1 MFCNIFWWIGA
12 VQNTAA
18 NVHIYLNGS
27 EVTYQTTTNGAT
39 LDTDAND
46 PFMIGA
52 QGAGLRDWNG
62 GIDEARVSNII
73 RSADWITTEYNN
85 QSSPSTF
92 YAVGAETEAT
102 NPTVST
108 LSPADNA
115 TGVSPTA
122 NLVITFDEAVN
133 QETGNI
139 LIKQTSDDST
149 VETIDVAGAL
159 VTGDGTATITVN
171 PSVTL
176 TDSTE
181 YYVQIAT
188 TAFDDTSGN
197 SYAGITDTTSWSF
210 TTGDTTNP
218 TVSTLS
224 PADNATGVSPTAN
237 LVITFDEA
245 VNQETGNI
253 LIKQTSDDSTVET
266 IDVAGALVTGDGT
279 ATITVNPSVTL
290 TDSTEYYVQI
300 ATTAF
305 DDTSGNSYA
314 GITDTTSWS
323 FTIMAPPTLTTSAT
337 SSVTTTTATL
347 NGNITVTGGENSTAR
362 GFNYGLT
369 TSYGT
374 TTTTAGSFGVSAFTD
389 DIASLTCN
397 TLYHFRSYATNSAGT
412 GLSTD
417 TTFTTASCASHSSGS
432 WSRAVTP
439 PTVPSVQN
447 PIFNFF
453 ENIIPS
459 FLKPKPEIKPTET
472 SVIVPQKTPLV
483 FQTKWRLL
491 PNNAEFVLAPLPKA
505 ITNLAQKFPTL
516 KKTFKE
522 VGISKITDVTKLSA
536 VNLTLPGLTERVGLP
551 IAQIDSGRFA
561 LPKGVPI
568 AKLSSQTKQKLP
580 TEIVFAKTGAE
591 LIDFNFALSVSKKGE
606 PQQRISTIVGKPLQL
621 VIKPDKPVTSVK
633 GYVVFK
639 SKISTSNF
647 LEIPS
652 DSLLAYAI
660 FASPVFAQT
669 QEKPVR
675 VEEKLVLLEFEYTD
689 PDGDGIYTAE
699 IDVPLVEGEY
709 EIITVMDFKDAELGN
724 KEIRLITVVDPEGYV
739 YEKYGD
745 KEIRVPGAVVS
756 IFRLNL
762 ETKQYELWSAKEY
775 QQENPQ
781 TTDIR
786 GTYSFLVPEGYY
798 YLGVEAPGYLAYDGK
813 SFQVKEGSGIHINI
827 ELKTKYWWLKIV
839 DWKTILLI
847 TVIILLLYNFYRD
860 KIREKMKIKSI

>member
-1 MFCNIFWWIGA
+1 M
-12 VQNTAA
+12 
-18 NVHIYLNGS
+18 
-27 EVTYQTTTNGAT
+27 
-39 LDTDAND
+39 
-46 PFMIGA
+46 
-52 QGAGLRDWNG
+52 
-62 GIDEARVSNII
+62 
-73 RSADWITTEYNN
+73 
-85 QSSPSTF
+85 
-92 YAVGAETEAT
+92 
-102 NPTVST
+102 
-108 LSPADNA
+108 
-115 TGVSPTA
+115 
-122 NLVITFDEAVN
+122 
-133 QETGNI
+133 
-139 LIKQTSDDST
+139 
-149 VETIDVAGAL
+149 
-159 VTGDGTATITVN
+159 
-171 PSVTL
+171 
-176 TDSTE
+176 
-181 YYVQIAT
+181 
-188 TAFDDTSGN
+188 
-197 SYAGITDTTSWSF
+197 
-210 TTGDTTNP
+210 
-218 TVSTLS
+218 
-224 PADNATGVSPTAN
+224 
-237 LVITFDEA
+237 
-245 VNQETGNI
+245 
-253 LIKQTSDDSTVET
+253 
-266 IDVAGALVTGDGT
+266 
-279 ATITVNPSVTL
+279 
-290 TDSTEYYVQI
+290 
-300 ATTAF
+300 
-305 DDTSGNSYA
+305 
-314 GITDTTSWS
+314 
-323 FTIMAPPTLTTSAT
+323 
-337 SSVTTTTATL
+337 
-347 NGNITVTGGENSTAR
+347 
-362 GFNYGLT
+362 
-369 TSYGT
+369 
-374 TTTTAGSFGVSAFTD
+374 
-389 DIASLTCN
+389 
-397 TLYHFRSYATNSAGT
+397 
-412 GLSTD
+412 
-417 TTFTTASCASHSSGS
+417 
-432 WSRAVTP
+432 
-439 PTVPSVQN
+439 
-447 PIFNFF
+447 
-453 ENIIPS
+453 
-459 FLKPKPEIKPTET
+459 KPKPEIKPTET

-652 DSLLAYAI
+652 DSLLASAI

-798 YLGVEAPGYLAYDGK
+798 YLKTEAPGYLAYDGK

>member
-188 TAFDDTSGN
+188 TAFDDTSGT

-218 TVSTLS
+218 TVSPLS

-245 VNQETGNI
+245 VNQKTGNI

-323 FTIMAPPTLTTSAT
+323 FTTGDTTNPTVSTLSPADNAT
-337 SSVTTTTATL
+337 GVSPTANLVITFDEAV
-347 NGNITVTGGENSTAR
+347 NQETGNI
-362 GFNYGLT
+362 L
-369 TSYGT
+369 
-374 TTTTAGSFGVSAFTD
+374 
-389 DIASLTCN
+389 
-397 TLYHFRSYATNSAGT
+397 
-412 GLSTD
+412 
-417 TTFTTASCASHSSGS
+417 
-432 WSRAVTP
+432 
-439 PTVPSVQN
+439 
-447 PIFNFF
+447 
-453 ENIIPS
+453 
-459 FLKPKPEIKPTET
+459 IK
-472 SVIVPQKTPLV
+472 QDRK
-483 FQTKWRLL
+483 
-491 PNNAEFVLAPLPKA
+491 
-505 ITNLAQKFPTL
+505 
-516 KKTFKE
+516 
-522 VGISKITDVTKLSA
+522 
-536 VNLTLPGLTERVGLP
+536 
-551 IAQIDSGRFA
+551 
-561 LPKGVPI
+561 
-568 AKLSSQTKQKLP
+568 
-580 TEIVFAKTGAE
+580 
-591 LIDFNFALSVSKKGE
+591 
-606 PQQRISTIVGKPLQL
+606 
-621 VIKPDKPVTSVK
+621 
-633 GYVVFK
+633 
-639 SKISTSNF
+639 
-647 LEIPS
+647 
-652 DSLLAYAI
+652 
-660 FASPVFAQT
+660 
-669 QEKPVR
+669 
-675 VEEKLVLLEFEYTD
+675 
-689 PDGDGIYTAE
+689 
-699 IDVPLVEGEY
+699 
-709 EIITVMDFKDAELGN
+709 
-724 KEIRLITVVDPEGYV
+724 
-739 YEKYGD
+739 
-745 KEIRVPGAVVS
+745 
-756 IFRLNL
+756 
-762 ETKQYELWSAKEY
+762 
-775 QQENPQ
+775 
-781 TTDIR
+781 
-786 GTYSFLVPEGYY
+786 
-798 YLGVEAPGYLAYDGK
+798 
-813 SFQVKEGSGIHINI
+813 
-827 ELKTKYWWLKIV
+827 
-839 DWKTILLI
+839 
-847 TVIILLLYNFYRD
+847 
-860 KIREKMKIKSI
+860 

>member
-1 MFCNIFWWIGA
+1 MRLQFKLYKHLFLPFFFVVAGFLFLVFPSNVEASYSYYRTITVDDAKVPNTDQAAFPVLVCANGTAPCDVSVAGLNQSGAGAHVTDAEGDDIGVFTTSACTTKVTAWEVEKYTASTGELIAWVNAGTLKHDTTGDTVFYMCYGDSSVTTFQSTASSVWDTNYKGVWHLPNGTTLTANESTSNPNDCTISEAVAVSSQIDGGANFDGVDDLLDCGSGSSLDNLKAGGGVTISAWINPNTMGEGNEGIIVSKVGIVGWTWRFLSGTTNA
-12 VQNTAA
+12 LRFAHTGGTLLVRTMANSLITLDVWQYILMTWDGSNTAA

-266 IDVAGALVTGDGT
+266 IDVAGAL
-279 ATITVNPSVTL
+279 
-290 TDSTEYYVQI
+290 
-300 ATTAF
+300 
-305 DDTSGNSYA
+305 
-314 GITDTTSWS
+314 
-323 FTIMAPPTLTTSAT
+323 
-337 SSVTTTTATL
+337 
-347 NGNITVTGGENSTAR
+347 
-362 GFNYGLT
+362 
-369 TSYGT
+369 
-374 TTTTAGSFGVSAFTD
+374 
-389 DIASLTCN
+389 
-397 TLYHFRSYATNSAGT
+397 
-412 GLSTD
+412 
-417 TTFTTASCASHSSGS
+417 
-432 WSRAVTP
+432 
-439 PTVPSVQN
+439 
-447 PIFNFF
+447 
-453 ENIIPS
+453 
-459 FLKPKPEIKPTET
+459 
-472 SVIVPQKTPLV
+472 
-483 FQTKWRLL
+483 
-491 PNNAEFVLAPLPKA
+491 
-505 ITNLAQKFPTL
+505 
-516 KKTFKE
+516 
-522 VGISKITDVTKLSA
+522 
-536 VNLTLPGLTERVGLP
+536 
-551 IAQIDSGRFA
+551 
-561 LPKGVPI
+561 
-568 AKLSSQTKQKLP
+568 
-580 TEIVFAKTGAE
+580 
-591 LIDFNFALSVSKKGE
+591 
-606 PQQRISTIVGKPLQL
+606 
-621 VIKPDKPVTSVK
+621 
-633 GYVVFK
+633 
-639 SKISTSNF
+639 
-647 LEIPS
+647 
-652 DSLLAYAI
+652 
-660 FASPVFAQT
+660 
-669 QEKPVR
+669 
-675 VEEKLVLLEFEYTD
+675 
-689 PDGDGIYTAE
+689 
-699 IDVPLVEGEY
+699 
-709 EIITVMDFKDAELGN
+709 
-724 KEIRLITVVDPEGYV
+724 
-739 YEKYGD
+739 
-745 KEIRVPGAVVS
+745 
-756 IFRLNL
+756 
-762 ETKQYELWSAKEY
+762 
-775 QQENPQ
+775 
-781 TTDIR
+781 
-786 GTYSFLVPEGYY
+786 
-798 YLGVEAPGYLAYDGK
+798 
-813 SFQVKEGSGIHINI
+813 
-827 ELKTKYWWLKIV
+827 
-839 DWKTILLI
+839 
-847 TVIILLLYNFYRD
+847 
-860 KIREKMKIKSI
+860 